1 MSNNKDNMENDLQ
14 EIAESLEK
22 EVEIL
27 KEEVTADPEVMITE
41 EKEEKE
47 EKVEEKKEEKTET
60 TEAEDKKQE
69 KVAEKQE
76 DKKQEKEPQAQEEK
90 QDDKA
95 ASEEEEEKSTE
106 NTEQQQKTE
115 EKKPF
120 SKGLALKIGGIVVGV
135 LLVIYLG
142 AALYFQ
148 GHFYIG
154 TSMNGLVFS
163 GKTVETAGALL
174 EETAGDYVL
183 TLKGRD
189 GLSETISGT
198 AIDLKHDNRKD
209 LEVAMENQNAFL
221 WIGSLFSNQNKEVPL
236 KVTYDEDK
244 LEVILKDL
252 AAFDTSKQTAPVSA
266 IPVYNG
272 TEYEIQ
278 KEQQGAMVA
287 TDALR
292 QAIIE
297 SLGSLQTE
305 LDLEQADCYV
315 KPTYTTT
322 SEEVIAAKDNANQWL
337 SASITYTIDEE
348 QIVVDREQITK
359 WIKFDEKTMKVSLAG
374 KKIKSYIGE
383 LADTYN
389 TVGKKFE
396 IKTPT
401 GKVAKVSG
409 GTYGMKID
417 ESGEYKK
424 LVEQIKAGKVT
435 TRKPKYSQTI
445 AGTTKEPW
453 GKTYLEVDLTEQ
465 HMWYI
470 KEGKV
475 SFESDVVTGVPI
487 PAKHT
492 PQGVYSVLEKLRNK
506 VLRGEIQANGKPEYV
521 TPVSYW
527 MRVTWTGIGFHDAT
541 WQRKFGGERYKQGYG
556 SHGCINMPLSGIK
569 ELYDMVD
576 KGCPIVIHN

>member
-1 MSNNKDNMENDLQ
+1 MSNSKDNMEKDLQ
-14 EIAESLEK
+14 EIAENLEK

-27 KEEVTADPEVMITE
+27 KEDVIADSKELMTE
-41 EKEEKE
+41 EKEEKKTEQTE
-47 EKVEEKKEEKTET
+47 EKEAVEPKDKTEETEPPAKEQPIKEEK
-60 TEAEDKKQE
+60 
-69 KVAEKQE
+69 
-76 DKKQEKEPQAQEEK
+76 QEES
-90 QDDKA
+90 A
-95 ASEEEEEKSTE
+95 VSEEKAEADTKPQEEPK
-106 NTEQQQKTE
+106 

-120 SKGLALKIGGIVVGV
+120 PKKLFLKIGGIVLGA

-154 TSMNGLVFS
+154 TSMNGIAFS

-183 TLKGRD
+183 TLTGRE
-189 GLSETISGT
+189 GLSETIAGT
-198 AIDLKHDNRKD
+198 AIDLKHDNVKD
-209 LEVAMENQNAFL
+209 LEAAMESQNPFL
-221 WIGSLFSNQNKEVPL
+221 WIGSLFSDQNKEVPL
-236 KVTYDEDK
+236 KVTYNEEK
-244 LEVILKDL
+244 LEAILKNL
-252 AAFDTSKQTAPVSA
+252 HAFDTSKQTAPVSA

-278 KEQQGAMVA
+278 KEQQGAKVS
-287 TDALR
+287 TEALKK
-292 QAIIE
+292 AIIE
-297 SLGSLQTE
+297 SLQSLQTE
-305 LDLEQADCYV
+305 LNLDEADCYV
-315 KPTYTTT
+315 KPTFTES
-322 SEEVIAAKDNANQWL
+322 SEEVIEAKDSANLWL
-337 SASITYTIDEE
+337 TASITYTIDED
-348 QIVVDREQITK
+348 QIVVDREQIAK
-359 WIKFDEKTMKVSLAG
+359 WIKFDEKTMKVSLTG
-374 KKIKSYIGE
+374 KKMKTYIGE

-389 TVGKKFE
+389 TVGKKLE

-417 ESGEYKK
+417 EDGEYKK

-445 AGTTKEPW
+445 AGTSKEPW
-453 GKTYLEVDLTEQ
+453 GETYLEVDLTEQ

-475 SFESDVVTGVPI
+475 AFESDVVTGVPI
-487 PAKHT
+487 PEKHT